1 MTKLSD
7 KARARLKSAA
17 GWAAVIAIVL
27 VVRAWQT
34 RDTASG
40 VAPNIRAQTLSG
52 DAIDLASFRGGPV
65 AVHFWAT
72 WCGVCSAEQGN
83 VESLA
88 RGGRVITIAS
98 ASGTRGEV
106 ARYVRTHEIGAPVIN
121 DPARALAAAYGVTAY
136 PTTFYLDGE
145 GNIRHVEVGYTTTLG
160 MRARLALAG
169 IGL

>member
-7 KARARLKSAA
+7 KSRARLKSAA
-17 GWAAVIAIVL
+17 GWVAVIGIVL

-34 RDTASG
+34 RETASG
-40 VAPNIRAQTLSG
+40 VAPNFRAQALSG
-52 DAIDLASFRGGPV
+52 DAIDLASFRGEAV

-98 ASGTRGEV
+98 ASGTRAEV
-106 ARYVRTHEIGAPVIN
+106 ARYVRAHEIAAPVIN
-121 DPARALAAAYGVTAY
+121 DPARVFATAYGVTAY

-160 MRARLALAG
+160 MRARLALANL
-169 IGL
+169 GL